1 MATLHIILILA
12 LSFTATVS
20 GHNITDILMQFPAY
34 SEFNKYLT
42 ETKLNDEI
50 NSRQPVT
57 VLVFN
62 NSLVKEFLSDEP
74 LSVVKVALSIHI
86 LLDYF
91 DKQKL
96 MAINDGST
104 ITTTLYQTTGN
115 AVGGTGHVNITDL
128 VGNKVGFGSDANGSR
143 LSALYERSLK
153 QIPYN
158 ISIMEISSPIIAPGI
173 LKRSPAALDV
183 NFTSLLEEAGCKTF
197 AKMISDAGVLEIYQ
211 TVEPRGLTL
220 FAPTDAAFGLP
231 DFNNLTNAEVD
242 LLLLYHAIACYA
254 PKVSLMTE
262 KNPIRTLASNEITGF
277 YLTVRTKGDSVMI
290 DYASRVEST
299 ILDSVPISILKI
311 DQVLFPAGFYAKP
324 PYPAAVPVPESFP
337 PSPSVP
343 GSAPVHPPIA
353 SSRAPVAITPPI
365 VSPPAPPVSPT
376 SSPFSGPAPAENPAA
391 DTRNNNSSGVIKAP
405 AIFLALATLSV
416 WVYMI
421 SSIVS

>member
-1 MATLHIILILA
+1 
-12 LSFTATVS
+12 
-20 GHNITDILMQFPAY
+20 MQFPAY
-34 SEFNKYLT
+34 SEFNNYLT

-143 LSALYERSLK
+143 LDALYERSLK

-158 ISIMEISSPIIAPGI
+158 ISIMEIS
-173 LKRSPAALDV
+173 
-183 NFTSLLEEAGCKTF
+183 
-197 AKMISDAGVLEIYQ
+197 
-211 TVEPRGLTL
+211 
-220 FAPTDAAFGLP
+220 
-231 DFNNLTNAEVD
+231 
-242 LLLLYHAIACYA
+242 
-254 PKVSLMTE
+254 
-262 KNPIRTLASNEITGF
+262 
-277 YLTVRTKGDSVMI
+277 DSVMI
-290 DYASRVEST
+290 DSGMDASRVEST

-311 DQVLFPAGFYAKP
+311 DQVLFPAGFYVKP
-324 PYPAAVPVPESFP
+324 PYPTAVPVPESFP
-337 PSPSVP
+337 PSPSAP
-343 GSAPVHPPIA
+343 GSATVHPPIT
-353 SSRAPVAITPPI
+353 SPLAPVAITSPI
-365 VSPPAPPVSPT
+365 ISPPAPPASPT

-391 DTRNNNSSGVIKAP
+391 DTRNNNSSGGIKAP
-405 AIFLALATLSV
+405 AIFLALATLSL

>member
-1 MATLHIILILA
+1 
-12 LSFTATVS
+12 
-20 GHNITDILMQFPAY
+20 MQFPAY
-34 SEFNKYLT
+34 SEFNNYLT

-143 LSALYERSLK
+143 LDALYERSLK

-173 LKRSPAALDV
+173 LKSSPAALDV

-220 FAPTDAAFGLP
+220 FAPTDAAFKAPGLP

-242 LLLLYHAIACYA
+242 SLLLYHAIACYV

-262 KNPIRTLASNEITGF
+262 KNPIRTLASNEINGF
-277 YLTVRTKGDSVMI
+277 YLTVRSKGDSVMI
-290 DYASRVEST
+290 DSGMDASRVEST
-299 ILDSVPISILKI
+299 VLDSVPISILKI

-353 SSRAPVAITPPI
+353 SSLAPVAITPPV
-365 VSPPAPPVSPT
+365 VSPPAPPASPT
-376 SSPFSGPAPAENPAA
+376 SSPFSGPAQAENPAA
-391 DTRNNNSSGVIKAP
+391 DTGNNNSSGGIKAP